1 MRRWC
6 RLYLPILTVVIYLV
20 FTILL
25 FLFGPIEFRAHHGVL
40 FGLYLSLYLIALV
53 LGYFFA
59 LHTNLKLRKYHYPL
73 LHFNDLKNNSLTF
86 YYVILFVSVFA
97 NLIFYKNVMLDDNI
111 SLSSIYNSIVDG
123 LNDPAVA
130 YSSRMDRFALY
141 QGNKLFNAFYFFIAF
156 SRLLITAMI
165 PIYWDRLSTT
175 VKLFSLVIASFQ
187 VFIGLAAGLNKPIF
201 DFVFFFTTSL
211 VLFFVINY
219 INFGVFFFR
228 KRLLFVCVAAFAV
241 PAFFVIFGM
250 FMSSR
255 GGGYSYFYNTSPLGD
270 ISVSDDSYL
279 INTFLGENIDYI
291 FNWLT
296 YYLVQGYYGFSL
308 SIGCDFDST
317 FGFGNSPFLLR
328 QLEFVVGE
336 SLSHLTFQE
345 KISDIWDSQAQWH
358 SFYAHMAN
366 DVHFIG
372 VVFVMFFL
380 GFYLA
385 RVWLSALDDNIYAKL
400 LIPLVALLFLFIP
413 ANNQV
418 FGYLETF
425 SYFLIVNILWLFS
438 SFRSRYFFQLRSI

>member
-1 MRRWC
+1 
-6 RLYLPILTVVIYLV
+6 
-20 FTILL
+20 
-25 FLFGPIEFRAHHGVL
+25 VL
-40 FGLYLSLYLIALV
+40 FGLYLALYLIALV

-59 LHTNLKLRKYHYPL
+59 LHTNLSLRKYHYPL
-73 LHFNDLKNNSLTF
+73 LHFKALKNNPLIF
-86 YYVILFVSVFA
+86 YYVILLLAVFS
-97 NLIFYKNVMLDDNI
+97 NLVFYKNVMLDDNI
-111 SLSSIYNSIVDG
+111 SLSGIFNSILDG
-123 LNDPAVA
+123 LKDPEAA
-130 YSSRMDRFALY
+130 YSSRMDRFSLY
-141 QGNKLFNAFYFFIAF
+141 QGNKLFNVFYFFIAF
-156 SRLLITAMI
+156 SRLLLTAMI
-165 PIYWDRLSTT
+165 PIYWDKLSAA
-175 VKLFSLVIASFQ
+175 VKLLSLAVASFQ
-187 VFIGLAAGLNKPIF
+187 VLVGLAAGLNKPIF
-201 DFVFFFTTSL
+201 DFFFFFTTSL
-211 VLFFVINY
+211 VLFFVLNY

-241 PAFFVIFGM
+241 PLFFVIFGM

-270 ISVSDDSYL
+270 IFISNDSYL
-279 INTFLGENIDYI
+279 IGAFFGKSLEYI

-308 SIGCDFDST
+308 SIGYDFDST

-358 SFYAHMAN
+358 SFYAHIAN

-400 LIPLVALLFLFIP
+400 LIPLVALIFLFIP

-438 SFRSRYFFQLRSI
+438 SFRSKSFCQLRSI